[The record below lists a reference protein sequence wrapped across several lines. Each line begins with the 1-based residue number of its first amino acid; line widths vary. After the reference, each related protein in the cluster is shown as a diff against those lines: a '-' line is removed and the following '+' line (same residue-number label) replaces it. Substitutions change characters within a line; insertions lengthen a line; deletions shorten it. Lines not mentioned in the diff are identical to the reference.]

1 MRGTRRSGGGPLRDS
16 EGARSHGE
24 TRFPVCSVPRF
35 WEVGRHGRAAVPL
48 SPTGV
53 TARSQ
58 PPWGFE
64 PGVPRAR
71 SRYAARVYRKLRHA
85 TGDRRSPSS
94 SLFPTQSTKPVPSPA
109 PSLFAN
115 PQRHQY
121 FTSCSH
127 GAKFLLL
134 SGALCCSAPIQD
146 SFPEPH
152 VLSRPDLHPQAVC
165 CPGFVLGFPQPFY
178 QPRRP
183 RLFSSSSLLEQH
195 ILPVGELSLGEEIKY
210 FSPVTL
216 TQCGERTAE
225 DRFEPPPEKGKPS
238 CNSLHKTQKS
248 YCLRKRAA
256 VTTQFLRAQQ
266 KFPRQLWTHT
276 LGPPSLLAVGHTS
289 AQLSCSSNTILR
301 AASPPSGSTSDR
313 EQLRNQDNFEHGLRL
328 DTLIL
333 SSGRART
340 CCPIFGAVAG
350 EDCPSRTSS
359 WPEFP

>member
-1 MRGTRRSGGGPLRDS
+1 M
-16 EGARSHGE
+16 
-24 TRFPVCSVPRF
+24 
-35 WEVGRHGRAAVPL
+35 
-48 SPTGV
+48 
-53 TARSQ
+53 
-58 PPWGFE
+58 
-64 PGVPRAR
+64 PRAR

-85 TGDRRSPSS
+85 TEDRRSPSS
-94 SLFPTQSTKPVPSPA
+94 SLLPTQSTKPVPSPA

-225 DRFEPPPEKGKPS
+225 DRFEPPREGQA
-238 CNSLHKTQKS
+238 LLQ
-248 YCLRKRAA
+248 L
-256 VTTQFLRAQQ
+256 TTQDSEKLLSAQ
-266 KFPRQLWTHT
+266 KGSSYHPIPEGTAEIPPAALDTHT
-276 LGPPSLLAVGHTS
+276 RPSVSPCCWTQICSAELLLKYHPQG
-289 AQLSCSSNTILR
+289 CF
-301 AASPPSGSTSDR
+301 ST
-313 EQLRNQDNFEHGLRL
+313 QWEHQR
-328 DTLIL
+328 
-333 SSGRART
+333 
-340 CCPIFGAVAG
+340 
-350 EDCPSRTSS
+350 
-359 WPEFP
+359 